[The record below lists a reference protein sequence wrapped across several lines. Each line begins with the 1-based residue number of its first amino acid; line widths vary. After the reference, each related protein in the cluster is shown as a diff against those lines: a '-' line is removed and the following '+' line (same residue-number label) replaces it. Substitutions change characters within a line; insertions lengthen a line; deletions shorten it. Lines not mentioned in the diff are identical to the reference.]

1 VSYRRV
7 AGSPVY
13 LPRYTAPSLSRLTAA
28 LAFTVALAACTSPL
42 TSAPPASPLPSPT
55 PHNPVA
61 STLLQT
67 SDLPGPL
74 TQCPGSGA
82 IASYITATTASNP
95 DLARRLTRQWND
107 LKSLGATEAAI
118 NLFAANP
125 SACSAELA
133 SAGNVQS
140 AASLV
145 VAFADQGQADRA
157 WQAGILGFTPPVPGE
172 LPPGVA
178 RGAGTGLGPSS
189 WTYDRTPVRLACWQ
203 KNVFVALVVFTNL
216 DATAF
221 KAGTAAVD
229 ARLN

>member
-1 VSYRRV
+1 M
-7 AGSPVY
+7 AGFPVY
-13 LPRYTAPSLSRLTAA
+13 LPRYTAPSVNRFTAA
-28 LAFTVALAACTSPL
+28 LAITVALVACTSPL
-42 TSAPPASPLPSPT
+42 ASSPQPSPLPSPT

-61 STLLQT
+61 STLLQP

-74 TQCPGSGA
+74 SQCPASGA
-82 IASYITATTASNP
+82 IASYITATNASNP
-95 DLARRLTRQWND
+95 DLAQRLTKQWND

-118 NLFAANP
+118 NLFAADP
-125 SACSAELA
+125 SACNKELA
-133 SAGNVQS
+133 AVGNVQS

-157 WQAGILGFTPPVPGE
+157 WQAGILGFIPPVPGE